1 MAKMRYT
8 APKSNKFDK
17 ALKVIFVSFVCI
29 MLCIMSFITSYNLI
43 SKADDYSDVIRG
55 LNEQV
60 SDLHTEINKR
70 DNEIEELKK
79 EVERLKIVEE
89 SAIEIPVSNSD
100 E

>member
-17 ALKVIFVSFVCI
+17 MLKIFSVVLVLLFLCAMSFVT
-29 MLCIMSFITSYNLI
+29 SFNLI

-60 SDLHTEINKR
+60 ADLKTEINKK
-70 DNEIEELKK
+70 DNEIAELKT

-89 SAIEIPVSNSD
+89 SAIEIPVGD
-100 E
+100 LQE